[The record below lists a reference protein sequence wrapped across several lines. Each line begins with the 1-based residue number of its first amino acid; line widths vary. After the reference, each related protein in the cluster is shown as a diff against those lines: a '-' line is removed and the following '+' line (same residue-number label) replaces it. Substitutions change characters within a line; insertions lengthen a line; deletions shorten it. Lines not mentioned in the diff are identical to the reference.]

1 MDSGP
6 DTPGTPV
13 PAPHPPIDPDL
24 APDDPAQPSAAH
36 HHAAPHLHRAH
47 PRILAAIAAGGALGA
62 PARYGVAQ
70 VIHTAKDGFPWAT
83 FWTNVS
89 GSLALGALIVL
100 VIRRYPRGRYLRP
113 FLATGFLGAFTTFS
127 TYAVETDLLAKHGHP
142 LRAAAY
148 LVASALAG
156 VAAASAGIV
165 LAGRALRATQAAR
178 ATSP

>member
-1 MDSGP
+1 VDSGP
-6 DTPGTPV
+6 LTPGRPV
-13 PAPHPPIDPDL
+13 SPPYPPVDPDL

-36 HHAAPHLHRAH
+36 HHVTPHLHRAH

-62 PARYGVAQ
+62 PVRYGVAQ
-70 VIHTAKDGFPWAT
+70 LVHTANDGFPWAT

-89 GSLALGALIVL
+89 GSLALGGLIVL
-100 VIRRYPRGRYLRP
+100 VIRRYPPRRYLRP
-113 FLATGFLGAFTTFS
+113 FAATGFLGAFTTFS
-127 TYAVETDLLAKHGHP
+127 TYAVETDLLAKDGHL

-165 LAGRALRATQAAR
+165 IASRATR